1 MFSFH
6 VYGDKIDEKIR
17 LSNFSIY
24 SSRIIDVK
32 KYANI
37 LFTSKVDSD
46 ATAKFMPKDKNHV
59 EVKEGEYVTIDIK
72 TDLEKCLSE
81 KAEYSGVASFLH
93 NNTIKSENK
102 YTWRQCTIL
111 FS

>member
-1 MFSFH
+1 
-6 VYGDKIDEKIR
+6 
-17 LSNFSIY
+17 
-24 SSRIIDVK
+24 
-32 KYANI
+32 
-37 LFTSKVDSD
+37 
-46 ATAKFMPKDKNHV
+46 MPKDKNHV

-102 YTWRQCTIL
+102 YT
-111 FS
+111 